1 MKNRLYIALLITLIP
16 WLRGSGQE
24 LMSLQK
30 CREMALQ
37 KNENLKVAGK
47 ELDKAET
54 MKAAARTLRLPGLSA
69 TATGIYQQKDFDM
82 ELILPTQK
90 PNPMTGELEPNI
102 MVNPATGQPVIG
114 PDGNPVFNMYA
125 WLPLEI
131 SLSGAYLAGIV
142 LEQPVYTGGKIDAG
156 NKMAGIGVE
165 MATENQALQEMN
177 AIAEAD
183 NAYWT
188 YISVTHKVKLAE
200 QAVSMLEE
208 VVEKARNSFE
218 TGMASRNDLL
228 KARVEHNKALLSLK
242 KARNGLELSRMDLCR
257 VTGLPFHTPVTA
269 VDTAFAVAF
278 NPADL
283 SVEEVTGHRP
293 EYRLLQKNID
303 LQEQHIRMTK
313 ADFLPTAGIQ
323 AGYNHV
329 GGVEFSGTEFSN
341 TSLNVIASVK
351 IPLFHWGEGMKK
363 IQAARIDKEV
373 KELELEKNRQLLE
386 LETEQ
391 ARLNLLLAWERLKMN
406 ETAMEQAVENLRVAR
421 DNYELGMETI
431 TELLIAQTHWQEA
444 VSERIDSNTDFRIK
458 ETAWLKTTGRLSAN

>member
-1 MKNRLYIALLITLIP
+1 MKNRLYIALLLTLIP
-16 WLRGSGQE
+16 WFQGSGQE
-24 LMSLQK
+24 LMSLRK

-54 MKAAARTLRLPGLSA
+54 MKAAVRTLRLPGLSA

-90 PNPMTGELEPNI
+90 PNPLTGELEPNI
-102 MVNPATGQPVIG
+102 MVNPATGLPVVG

-125 WLPLEI
+125 WLPLQV

-142 LEQPVYTGGKIDAG
+142 LEQPVYTGGKISAG
-156 NKMAGIGVE
+156 NKMADIGVA
-165 MATENQALQEMN
+165 MALENKALQEMN
-177 AIAEAD
+177 TLVEAD
-183 NAYWT
+183 HAYWT
-188 YISVTHKVKLAE
+188 YVAVTHKVKLAK

-208 VVEKARNSFE
+208 VVEKARNSYE

-228 KARVEHNKALLSLK
+228 KARVEQNKALLSLQ
-242 KARNGLELSRMDLCR
+242 KARNGLELSRMNLCR

-269 VDTAFAVAF
+269 ADTAFTFTF
-278 NPADL
+278 NPTDL
-283 SVEEVTGHRP
+283 SVGDASGIRP

-303 LQEQHIRMTK
+303 LQEQQIRMTK
-313 ADFLPTAGIQ
+313 AEFLPTAGIR

-341 TSLNVIASVK
+341 TSLNAIASVK

-386 LETEQ
+386 LEAGQ

-406 ETAMEQAVENLRVAR
+406 ETAMEQAEENLRVAR

-431 TELLIAQTHWQEA
+431 TELLIAQTQWQEA
-444 VSERIDSNTDFRIK
+444 VSERIDAGTDFRIK
-458 ETAWLKTTGRLSAN
+458 ETAWMKATGRLTAN

>member
-1 MKNRLYIALLITLIP
+1 MKNRLYIALFLTLIP
-16 WLRGSGQE
+16 WLQGSGQE
-24 LMSLQK
+24 LMSLRK

-37 KNENLKVAGK
+37 KNENLKVAEK

-54 MKAAARTLRLPGLSA
+54 MKAAVRTLRLPGLSA

-90 PNPMTGELEPNI
+90 PNPLTGELEPNI
-102 MVNPATGQPVIG
+102 MVNPATGQPVVG

-125 WLPLEI
+125 WLPLQV

-142 LEQPVYTGGKIDAG
+142 LEQPLYTGGKISAG
-156 NKMAGIGVE
+156 NKMADIGVA
-165 MATENQALQEMN
+165 MALENKALQKMN
-177 AIAEAD
+177 TIVEAD

-188 YISVTHKVKLAE
+188 YIAVVHKVKLAE
-200 QAVSMLEE
+200 QAVSMLKE
-208 VVEKARNSFE
+208 VVEKARNSYE

-228 KARVEHNKALLSLK
+228 KAGVEQNKALLSLQ
-242 KARNGLELSRMDLCR
+242 KARNGLELSRMNLCR
-257 VTGLPFHTPVTA
+257 ITGLPFQTPVTA
-269 VDTAFAVAF
+269 VDTAFAVTF
-278 NPADL
+278 NPAGM
-283 SVEEVTGHRP
+283 SIEEVTGQRP

-303 LQEQHIRMTK
+303 LQDQQIRMTK
-313 ADFLPTAGIQ
+313 AEFLPTAGIQ

-341 TSLNVIASVK
+341 TSLNMIASVK

-373 KELELEKNRQLLE
+373 RELELEKNRKLLE
-386 LETEQ
+386 LEVEQ
-391 ARLNLLLAWERLKMN
+391 ARLNLLLSWERLKMN
-406 ETAMEQAVENLRVAR
+406 ETAMEQAEENLRVAR

-431 TELLIAQTHWQEA
+431 TELLIAQTQWQEA
-444 VSERIDSNTDFRIK
+444 VSERIDSGTDFRIK
-458 ETAWLKTTGRLSAN
+458 ETAWLKATGRLTVN

>member
-1 MKNRLYIALLITLIP
+1 
-16 WLRGSGQE
+16 
-24 LMSLQK
+24 
-30 CREMALQ
+30 
-37 KNENLKVAGK
+37 
-47 ELDKAET
+47 
-54 MKAAARTLRLPGLSA
+54 
-69 TATGIYQQKDFDM
+69 
-82 ELILPTQK
+82 
-90 PNPMTGELEPNI
+90 
-102 MVNPATGQPVIG
+102 
-114 PDGNPVFNMYA
+114 MYA